1 MERNTRA
8 LGYLGLARRGGRIAV
23 GEESAGAACRSGH
36 GRLLVLAEDA
46 GDHTFR
52 RAQSFARSGKPPV
65 VTVPFTKAE
74 LGGALGLTACAIAVI
89 TDAPLALA
97 FVEALGEDAALA
109 PVRQVLTAQKVRIE
123 KRRKEEQ
130 AHRKNVRRGKK

>member
-1 MERNTRA
+1 MSTDSPA
-8 LGYLGLARRGGRIAV
+8 ML
-23 GEESAGAACRSGH
+23 
-36 GRLLVLAEDA
+36 
-46 GDHTFR
+46 
-52 RAQSFARSGKPPV
+52 PV
-65 VTVPFTKAE
+65 QRPDVDLRE
-74 LGGALGLTACAIAVI
+74 MS
-89 TDAPLALA
+89 PLALA

>member
-1 MERNTRA
+1 MKRKLLALTRCA
-8 LGYLGLARRGGRIAV
+8 GL
-23 GEESAGAACRSGH
+23 
-36 GRLLVLAEDA
+36 
-46 GDHTFR
+46 
-52 RAQSFARSGKPPV
+52 
-65 VTVPFTKAE
+65 
-74 LGGALGLTACAIAVI
+74 ALGLTACAIAVI

-130 AHRKNVRRGKK
+130 AHRENVRRGKKESGPTGAPPPETRRRMEPSG